1 MFWIVGNTSIN
12 DKQQV
17 QQKKENKGKRKKAKI
32 QKLWSYNPKSCG
44 NQIRDML
51 KL

>member
-1 MFWIVGNTSIN
+1 MSWIIGNTSVN

-17 QQKKENKGKRKKAKI
+17 QQKKKNKGKRKKTKI
-32 QKLWSYNPKSCG
+32 QKLWSCNPKSCG